1 MKVSVKV
8 TGSSGSLFGGTGQ
21 TVETKIEV
29 DEKLFDSAA
38 LMEVTNALGIVA
50 GMIVRDIESRAAR
63 EPDEEPAE
71 EDADGEPEDGTRV
84 DDTGAR
90 PRGAGDVV
98 RAMWKDGSSRL
109 FFDTGQHLYSPEI
122 VGVFATPMALEYAD
136 PEVTLRTIAVLGKTQ
151 GVHESP
157 EHPALADIRDRLGD
171 AVITADEAQTIRNLA
186 LAAERRGDE
195 EGITNGR

>member
-29 DEKLFDSAA
+29 DEKLFDTAG

-50 GMIVRDIESRAAR
+50 GMIVRDIESRARR

-71 EDADGEPEDGTRV
+71 STDGEPEDGTRV
-84 DDTGAR
+84 DDTGTR
-90 PRGAGDVV
+90 PSGAGDVV
-98 RAMWKDGSSRL
+98 RATWKDGSSRL
-109 FFDTGQHLYSPEI
+109 FFDTGQHLYSPEV

-136 PEVTLRTIAVLGKTQ
+136 PEVTLRTIAVLGETQ
-151 GVHESP
+151 ARARNE

-171 AVITADEAQTIRNLA
+171 AVITADEAQAIRNLA

-195 EGITNGR
+195 KGITHGR